1 MSTHRE
7 SANALAMIGFMTL
20 LASLDFAGTMLAKE
34 WSVHRAPWQLAGGA
48 TAFLALFGVL
58 VFGLRYAEMSVLTL
72 GWIVMLQ
79 LGLIA
84 LDRSRYGI
92 HLSVGG
98 WVAVIAILVL
108 QGYLLLGNATRV
120 D

>member
-1 MSTHRE
+1 MYAHRDT
-7 SANALAMIGFMTL
+7 AHALAMIGFMTL

-34 WSVHRAPWQLAGGA
+34 WTVHRATWQLAGGA
-48 TAFLALFGVL
+48 VAFLALFVVL

-84 LDRSRYGI
+84 VDRSRYGI
-92 HLSVGG
+92 HLSLGG
-98 WVAVIAILVL
+98 WVAVVAILVL
-108 QGYLLLGNATRV
+108 QGYLLLGNATRA